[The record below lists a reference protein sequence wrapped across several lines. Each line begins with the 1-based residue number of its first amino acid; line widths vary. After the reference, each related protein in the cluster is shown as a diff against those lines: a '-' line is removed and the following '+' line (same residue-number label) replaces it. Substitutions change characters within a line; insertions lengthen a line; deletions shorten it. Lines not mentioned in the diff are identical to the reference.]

1 MFQIKVVEN
10 IKTHILS
17 SVTFFENRTVYEIMW
32 KNTVEQG
39 RPQLTIWRMRIV
51 CCISKAT
58 NTHS

>member
-51 CCISKAT
+51 CCIS
-58 NTHS
+58 